1 MTRASIAAYG
11 AIIGVAIG
19 LILPLSISFN
29 QADASVFKQDY
40 FFVNGFLTAPSG
52 DNPYGSDPVGKYQID
67 VRDDLLRIFVN
78 LFIEPSHTK
87 IYEGWLVDVDT
98 GKELQI

>member
-1 MTRASIAAYG
+1 MARASIAVYG
-11 AIIGVAIG
+11 AVIGVAIG

-40 FFVNGFLTAPSG
+40 FFEQGFLTAPSG
-52 DNPYGSDPVGKYQID
+52 DKPYGDNPVGKYKID

-78 LFIEPSHTK
+78 LFTEPSPAK

-98 GKELQI
+98 GEKK